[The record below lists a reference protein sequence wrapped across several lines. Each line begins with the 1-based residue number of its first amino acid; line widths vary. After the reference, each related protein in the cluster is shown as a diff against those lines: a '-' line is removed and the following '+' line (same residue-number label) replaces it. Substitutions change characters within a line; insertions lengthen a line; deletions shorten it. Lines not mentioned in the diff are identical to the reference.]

1 MKRTLNLIEAQKDN
15 YSRSPLFEFMQDTE
29 IHPIKRLAFAPC
41 AAPFIMNFAD
51 LCKYTLRQEP
61 ANNKIQALLNQH
73 TYEDDSH
80 WQWFLE
86 DLHQLGFN
94 YLLSFNDFLKF
105 IWSEET
111 RSSRFLSN
119 ELYRHIVRSKSLE
132 KWIILEVM
140 ETAAD
145 VFLSHTRA
153 ITKEIQSV
161 TGREF
166 KYFGNC
172 HFNAE
177 TDHSAHSHDVSEFIE
192 NINIAEEDLSENSVL
207 VNTVFELF
215 SQWNLSLL
223 AYAQNYQV
231 SKLVLQRPQQRQ
243 KYEVVA

>member
-1 MKRTLNLIEAQKDN
+1 MKHILALIEAKKNN
-15 YSRSPLFEFMQDTE
+15 YSQCSLFEFMQDLT

-51 LCKYTLRQEP
+51 LCKHTLRQEP
-61 ANNKIQALLNQH
+61 TNNEIQLLLNQH

-86 DLHQLGFN
+86 DLQQLGFN
-94 YLLSFNDFLKF
+94 HLLTFNNSLKF
-105 IWSEET
+105 LWSEET
-111 RSSRFLSN
+111 RCSRFLSN
-119 ELYRHIVRSKSLE
+119 ELYHNIVQSKPLE

-140 ETAAD
+140 EAAAD

-153 ITKEIQSV
+153 ITQEIQLISDQ
-161 TGREF
+161 EF

-177 TDHSAHSHDVSEFIE
+177 TEHTAYSQNISELIE
-192 NINIAEEDLSENSVL
+192 NIRISKADRYKNTML
-207 VNTVFELF
+207 VNTTFELF

-223 AYAQNYQV
+223 AYAQSYSV
-231 SKLVLQRPQQRQ
+231 SQLLGRQSDCQQEF
-243 KYEVVA
+243 KVA